1 MNRAIFR
8 KYDIRGIFPE
18 DLDADTVRRLGWAA
32 GLLSGGGNGTL
43 AVGRDCRLSGGRIF
57 EWFSGGASGTGCRV
71 LDLGIQT
78 TPMTYFAAHLL
89 APDATAMIT
98 GSHNPPAY
106 NGFKLMKGLHTLHDG
121 EIQEIRDLAESA
133 PPEEHPAGTVER
145 VSVADRYAE
154 RLVSEFAFE
163 RSFTVVVDAGNGTGG
178 GIACR
183 LLEALGCRVVPLFC
197 EMEGSFPNHHPD
209 PTIEE
214 NLAALKREVVERR
227 ADLGIAFDG
236 DADRLGLVD
245 DRGRTVFGDRT
256 LVLLARSLLETYP
269 GSTVLSEVKA
279 SSVFFSEVE
288 KAGGRPVMCPTG
300 HSIIKEA
307 MAREGALLA
316 GEMSGH
322 IFFRDRYYGYD
333 DALYAALRLL
343 ELLSR
348 SGRRLSDLLDTIPP
362 MHSTPEIREDCSEE
376 HKFEIV
382 DRIRRSLSGRYR
394 VTDIDGVRV
403 DFPHGW
409 GLVRASNTQPVLVL
423 RFEADDPGE
432 MRKYEALIRSEIEDA
447 KRGLDVQGAH

>member
-8 KYDIRGIFPE
+8 KYDIRGLFPE
-18 DLDADTVRRLGWAA
+18 DLDADTVTRLGWAA
-32 GLLSGGGNGTL
+32 GVLAGGESGTL

-57 EWFSGGASGTGCRV
+57 EWFSGGACSAGCRV
-71 LDLGIQT
+71 LDLGVQT
-78 TPMTYFAAHLL
+78 TPMTYFAAHILS
-89 APDATAMIT
+89 PDATAMIT

-106 NGFKLMKGLHTLHDG
+106 NGLKLMKGLHTLHDG
-121 EIQEIRDLAESA
+121 EIQKIREIAESA
-133 PPEEHPAGTVER
+133 PEEMQNRCAVDS

-183 LLEALGCRVVPLFC
+183 VLEALGCRVVPLFC
-197 EMEGSFPNHHPD
+197 EMDGGFPNHHPD
-209 PTIEE
+209 PTVEE
-214 NLAALKREVVERR
+214 NLSALKREVLERG
-227 ADLGIAFDG
+227 ADLGMAFDG

-269 GSTVLSEVKA
+269 GAAVLSEVKA
-279 SSVFFSEVE
+279 SSVFFSEVG

-307 MAREGALLA
+307 MTKEGALLA

-343 ELLSR
+343 ELVSR
-348 SGRRLSDLLDTIPP
+348 SGRRLSELLDTVPP
-362 MHSTPEIREDCSEE
+362 MHSTPEIREECSEE
-376 HKFEIV
+376 QKFEIV
-382 DRIRRSLSGRYR
+382 DRIRRSLSGRFR

-403 DFPHGW
+403 EFPHGW

-432 MRKYEALIRSEIEDA
+432 MRKYEALIRSEIEEA
-447 KRGLDVQGAH
+447 RRGLDVQGAH